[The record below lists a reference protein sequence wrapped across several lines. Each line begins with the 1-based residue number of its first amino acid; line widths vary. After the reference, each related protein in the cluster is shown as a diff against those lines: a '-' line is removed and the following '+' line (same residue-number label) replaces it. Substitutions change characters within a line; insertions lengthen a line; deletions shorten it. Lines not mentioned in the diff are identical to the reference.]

1 MGLEKGLEKLLYL
14 QGVGASYSDYSGRMV
29 HHSQAERLGILA
41 CLLANCTQPEFNL
54 DDLSPDAFVAANG
67 EAIAERN
74 FALDAAPWQRPLA
87 AFQFACLTAPSF
99 ILSLPSE
106 MQRDLRVRIVTEGGA
121 QLEMTIPFSALERV
135 GDYYDEPHLYYRYRV
150 SVAPYLARGQSL
162 PMGYH
167 KLWVGFS
174 KGTGEAN
181 TNTNAN
187 TNANTQAKVIDWQ
200 AEGHQGIWLLA
211 PPKAKQLRET
221 DKLWGVSIALYSLR
235 SDSQWGIG
243 DFGDLGALIAWLAGY
258 GCDFIQL
265 NPLHALGDPF
275 NQEEAYISPYSP
287 SDRRR
292 LNPLYI
298 HIEQVAE
305 AEEIAPLRQTLAL
318 ERERLNRDNW
328 LDYPKLTRLKYR
340 LFTALYQVFSRD
352 VLGSGGAREQAF
364 LKFVAQE
371 GEALSRFCQFEA
383 DKAAAQGEALAA
395 DPQLHQ
401 YLQFV
406 AHEQLLDCQHRALAA
421 GMSIG
426 LIGDMA
432 VGARGD
438 GAEVHHNQGCY
449 CQNASIGAPPDDFAP
464 KGQNWGLTPPDP
476 IAMAQ
481 SGFSHFIGL
490 IRSNMRY
497 YGALRLD
504 HVMALLRLWWWP
516 SESEN
521 ASGAYVY
528 YPIDTLLAIVRLES
542 MRGNCVVIG
551 EDLGI
556 VPDEVRA
563 KLSDGGIYAN
573 ELFYFCKQGETF
585 KSPKEHR
592 RDSLMMLANHDVPTL
607 LAWWSQSDLH
617 LKRQLELIDSDEAL
631 EQALERRDGE
641 RQQLLA
647 WLEANGE
654 AGSLEDDY
662 LQLLSGWVAVAARSN
677 SRLFSVQLADLCCER
692 HGVNI
697 PGTWQEYA
705 NWQRRLP
712 YSLTSLRQSPSIKR
726 LLRRIVEGRSS
737 AEASDQYCRAGDC
750 HRQPIFSR

>member
-1 MGLEKGLEKLLYL
+1 MGLEKLLYL
-14 QGVGASYSDYSGRMV
+14 QGVGASYSDYSGRLV
-29 HHSQAERLGILA
+29 HHSQAERLRLLA
-41 CLLANCTQPEFNL
+41 CLLANCTQPKFHL
-54 DDLSPDAFVAANG
+54 DDLSPDGFVAANG
-67 EAIAERN
+67 EAIEKRN
-74 FALDAAPWQRPLA
+74 FDLDVAPWQRPLA
-87 AFQFACLTAPSF
+87 IFQFACLTEPSF
-99 ILSLPSE
+99 TLSLPAE
-106 MQRDLRVRIVTEGGA
+106 MQRDLRVRILTEGGT
-121 QLEMTIPFSALERV
+121 QLEMSIPFAALERV
-135 GDYYDEPHLYYRYRV
+135 GDYYCEPHLYYRYRV
-150 SVAPYLARGQSL
+150 SIAPYLTQGQSL

-167 KLWVGFS
+167 KLSVGFC
-174 KGTGEAN
+174 KGTLDGKSKLN
-181 TNTNAN
+181 TMA
-187 TNANTQAKVIDWQ
+187 IDWQ
-200 AEGHQGIWLLA
+200 TEGHHGTWLLA

-221 DKLWGVSIALYSLR
+221 DKPWGVSIALYSLR

-243 DFGDLGALIAWLAGY
+243 DFGDLGALIAWLGDY

-265 NPLHALGDPF
+265 NPLHALGDSF
-275 NQEEAYISPYSP
+275 NLEEAYISPYSP

-298 HIEQVAE
+298 HIESVPE
-305 AEEIAPLRQTLAL
+305 ANEIAPLLQTLAL
-318 ERERLNRDNW
+318 DRERLNRDNW
-328 LDYPKLTRLKYR
+328 LDYPKLTQLKYR
-340 LFTALYQVFSRD
+340 LFIALYQVFSRD
-352 VLGSGGAREQAF
+352 VLGSGGPREQAF
-364 LKFVAQE
+364 MQFVAQE
-371 GEALSRFCQFEA
+371 GEALSSFCQLEA
-383 DKAAAQGEALAA
+383 DKAQAQGEQMAA
-395 DPQLHQ
+395 DPQLHS

-406 AHEQLLDCQHRALAA
+406 AHEQLIACQHQALAA

-432 VGARGD
+432 VGVRGD
-438 GAEVHHNQGCY
+438 GAEVHHNRDAY
-449 CQNASIGAPPDDFAP
+449 CQQASIGAPPDDFAP

-481 SGFSHFIGL
+481 SGFSHFIAL
-490 IRSNMRY
+490 VRSNMRY
-497 YGALRLD
+497 YGAIRLD

-516 SESEN
+516 SEPQE
-521 ASGAYVY
+521 APGAYVY

-542 MRGNCVVIG
+542 MRSNCVVIG

-573 ELFYFCKQGETF
+573 ELFYFCKKGESF
-585 KSPKEHR
+585 KSPQDHR
-592 RDSLMMLANHDVPTL
+592 ADSLMMLANHDVPTL

-617 LKRQLELIDSDEAL
+617 LKRQLELLESDQAL

-654 AGSLEDDY
+654 TASLEEDY
-662 LQLLSGWVAVAARSN
+662 LLLLSAWVTVAARSH

-726 LLRRIVEGRSS
+726 LLRSIVEGRSS
-737 AEASDQYCRAGDC
+737 AEASEQFCRADERL
-750 HRQPIFSR
+750 RQPVFSR

>member
-1 MGLEKGLEKLLYL
+1 MGLEKLLYL

-29 HHSQAERLGILA
+29 HHSQAERLGLLA
-41 CLLANCTQPEFNL
+41 CLLANCTQPKFHL
-54 DDLSPDAFVAANG
+54 DDLSPDGFVAANG
-67 EAIAERN
+67 EAIVKRN
-74 FALDAAPWQRPLA
+74 FDLDVAPWQRPLA
-87 AFQFACLTAPSF
+87 VFQFACLTEPSF

-106 MQRDLRVRIVTEGGA
+106 MQGDLRVRILTEGGTR
-121 QLEMTIPFSALERV
+121 LEMSIPFSALERV
-135 GDYYDEPHLYYRYRV
+135 GDYYREPYLYYRYRV
-150 SVAPYLARGQSL
+150 NVTPYLTQGQSL

-167 KLWVGFS
+167 KLSVGFG
-174 KGTGEAN
+174 KTAL
-181 TNTNAN
+181 
-187 TNANTQAKVIDWQ
+187 DWQ
-200 AEGHQGIWLLA
+200 SEGHHGTWLLA

-221 DKLWGVSIALYSLR
+221 DKPWGVSIALYSLR

-243 DFGDLGALIAWLAGY
+243 DFGDLGALIAWLGGY

-265 NPLHALGDPF
+265 NPLHALGDSF
-275 NQEEAYISPYSP
+275 NLEEAYISPYSP

-298 HIEQVAE
+298 HIEQVPE
-305 AEEIAPLRQTLAL
+305 ADEIASLLQTLAL
-318 ERERLNRDNW
+318 DRERLNRDNW
-328 LDYPKLTRLKYR
+328 LDYPKLTQLKYR
-340 LFTALYQVFSRD
+340 LFIALYQVFSRD
-352 VLGSGGAREQAF
+352 VLGSGGEREQAF
-364 LKFVAQE
+364 MQFVAQE
-371 GEALSRFCQFEA
+371 GEALSSFCQLEA
-383 DKAAAQGEALAA
+383 DKASAQGEQMAA
-395 DPQLHQ
+395 DPQLHR

-406 AHEQLLDCQHRALAA
+406 AHEQLIACQHQALAA

-432 VGARGD
+432 VGVRGD
-438 GAEVHHNQGCY
+438 GAEVHHNRDAY
-449 CQNASIGAPPDDFAP
+449 CQQASIGAPPDDFAP

-481 SGFSHFIGL
+481 SGFSHFIAL

-516 SESEN
+516 SEPQE
-521 ASGAYVY
+521 APGAYVY

-542 MRGNCVVIG
+542 MRSNCVVIG

-573 ELFYFCKQGETF
+573 ELFYFCKQGEAF
-585 KSPKEHR
+585 KSPQEHR
-592 RDSLMMLANHDVPTL
+592 SDSLMMLANHDVPTL

-617 LKRQLELIDSDEAL
+617 LKRQLELLGSDQAL

-641 RQQLLA
+641 RLQLLA

-654 AGSLEDDY
+654 TASLEEDY
-662 LQLLSGWVAVAARSN
+662 LLLLSAWVAVAARSN

-712 YSLTSLRQSPSIKR
+712 YSLTSLRQSPSIKG

-737 AEASDQYCRAGDC
+737 AEASDQYCRADERL
-750 HRQPIFSR
+750 RQPVFSR